1 MGAGEARWV
10 VEGFR
15 EGAAFYYGAGE
26 GVADYVL
33 VLEEEDGSVG
43 GEAEVC
49 VGFAGDWLVQGG
61 GVLKKA

>member
-15 EGAAFYYGAGE
+15 EGAAFNYGAGE

-43 GEAEVC
+43 GQAEV
-49 VGFAGDWLVQGG
+49 
-61 GVLKKA
+61 